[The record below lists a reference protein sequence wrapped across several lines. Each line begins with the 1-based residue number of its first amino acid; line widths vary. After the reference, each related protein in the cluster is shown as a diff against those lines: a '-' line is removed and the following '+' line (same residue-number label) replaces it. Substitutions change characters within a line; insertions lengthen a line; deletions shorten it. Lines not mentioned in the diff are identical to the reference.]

1 MPNVSVL
8 MSVFNE
14 QRFVGQAIES
24 VLRQTYDDFEFIIIN
39 DGSTDRS
46 EEVIGTFDDR
56 RIRYLRNEQRQGLA
70 RALNRGI
77 AEARGELVARL
88 DADDA
93 ALPHRLN
100 VQAAFLQHHPGYAMV
115 GAQAIVLSEEGNQ
128 LCICPVPASEDEIRE
143 QMPTRCCFLHSTV
156 MFRRDAVMEVG
167 NYRPLFQFAQDY
179 DLWLRLGER
188 YPLANLAEPLIYRRL
203 KTLSPSVARLH
214 VQERYAEWARR
225 FAAQRKERGG
235 DDLMD
240 GNTDAFERDIA
251 TLESLRG
258 VALRRQLAENYFSW
272 AKFCLW
278 QGATGAYRRY
288 LRMSL
293 RTWPFQEK
301 TWSHIFEAGRGRVSQ
316 SARRLLA
323 IR

>member
-1 MPNVSVL
+1 VPGISVI

-24 VLRQTYDDFEFIIIN
+24 VLRQSYGDFEFIIIN

-46 EEVIGTFDDR
+46 EEVIRTFDDR
-56 RIRYLRNEQRQGLA
+56 RIRYIRNEERLGLS
-70 RALNRGI
+70 RSLNRGI
-77 AEARGELVARL
+77 AEAHGELVARL

-100 VQAAFLQHHPGYAMV
+100 VQVAFLRRHPGYAMV
-115 GAQAIVLSEEGNQ
+115 GSQAIVLSEEGNE
-128 LCICPVPASEDEIRE
+128 LCLCPVPATEEEIRE
-143 QMPTRCCFLHSTV
+143 QMPSRCCFLHSTV
-156 MFRRDAVMEVG
+156 MFRRDAVIEVG

-188 YPLANLAEPLIYRRL
+188 YPLANIAEPLIYRRL

-214 VQERYAEWARR
+214 VQKRYADWARQ
-225 FAAQRKERGG
+225 FAAQRKERGR
-235 DDLMD
+235 DDLME
-240 GNTDAFERDIA
+240 GNTGAFERDIA

-258 VALRRQLAENYFSW
+258 VSLRRQMAENYFSW

-278 QGATGAYRRY
+278 QGATNAYRHY
-288 LRMSL
+288 LRLSL
-293 RTWPFQEK
+293 CTWPFHQA
-301 TWSHIFEAGRGRVSQ
+301 TWSHIIEAGRGHASR
-316 SARRLLA
+316 SARRLMA